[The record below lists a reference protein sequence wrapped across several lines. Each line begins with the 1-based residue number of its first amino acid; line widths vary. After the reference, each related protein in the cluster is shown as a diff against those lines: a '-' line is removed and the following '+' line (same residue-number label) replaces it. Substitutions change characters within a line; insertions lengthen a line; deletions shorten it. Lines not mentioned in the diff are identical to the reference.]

1 MSARLTA
8 ATALLA
14 GTLMAL
20 AIACDSAPASPAPT
34 PTDPTAAVTA
44 SAPADPTATVA
55 APPPADP
62 TATVATPPP
71 VDPTAIVPE
80 VPTAVPGDPEM
91 LREAQAELDRHR
103 ALWEASRADDY
114 SYVLAPICF
123 CPQDL
128 LDPVRISVLGGVVAT
143 VAYSESGKAPEHD
156 GYGRYVTI
164 DDLFDTIQ
172 EAIDRKAAQ
181 ITVTYDPE
189 VGYPT
194 DTRLDYDAR
203 MADEE
208 YRFTA
213 SDYSSGGQSAE
224 PEVTKVPA
232 PIETVEVT
240 YVGSAGYGLAIV
252 SGLTSGCAKFGG
264 YELEFRGKVIEV
276 TVTNLVPTGPV
287 VCTAVYSIRGDQ
299 VDLGDDLKVGVP
311 YTVVV
316 NGRVTNAFVVRDPA
330 WFLAPVAESPIR
342 MFEIDVLESSPPQ
355 YQVSVVSTLP
365 LGSSCSRFNGYDIE
379 RRGGG
384 EIRVTVTHL
393 EVLQKNLPC
402 TRDLP
407 AVDTQIPLGADF
419 TPGQEYTVVLNG
431 VRKTFTAQ

>member
-8 ATALLA
+8 AAALLA
-14 GTLMAL
+14 GTLMVL
-20 AIACDSAPASPAPT
+20 AIACDSAPASTAPT
-34 PTDPTAAVTA
+34 PAAPTATVTA
-44 SAPADPTATVA
+44 SAPANPTATVA
-55 APPPADP
+55 APPPA
-62 TATVATPPP
+62 
-71 VDPTAIVPE
+71 DPTAIVPE

-103 ALWEASRADDY
+103 ALWEASGADDY
-114 SYVLAPICF
+114 SYVLTPICF
-123 CPQDL
+123 CPQYL
-128 LDPVRISVLGGVVAT
+128 LDPVRISVLGGFVAS

-156 GYGRYVTI
+156 GYGRYVSI

-194 DTRLDYDAR
+194 DARLDYDAR

-213 SDYSSGGQSAE
+213 SDYSARGPSAE
-224 PEVTKVPA
+224 LEVSSVPA
-232 PIETVEVT
+232 PIETVEVSYEGT
-240 YVGSAGYGLAIV
+240 AGYGLAIV

-264 YELEFRGKVIEV
+264 YDVEIRGKVIEV

-287 VCTAVYSIRGDQ
+287 ACTAVYSIHGDQ
-299 VDLGDDLKVGVP
+299 VDLGDDLKVGVS

>member
-20 AIACDSAPASPAPT
+20 AIACDSAPASTAPT

-55 APPPADP
+55 APPPAE
-62 TATVATPPP
+62 
-71 VDPTAIVPE
+71 PTAIVPE
-80 VPTAVPGDPEM
+80 MPTAVPGDPEM
-91 LREAQAELDRHR
+91 LRAAQAELDRHR
-103 ALWEASRADDY
+103 ALWEANRAGDY
-114 SYVLAPICF
+114 SYVLTPICF
-123 CPQDL
+123 CPQYL
-128 LDPVRISVLGGVVAT
+128 LDPVRISVLGGLVAS
-143 VAYSESGKAPEHD
+143 VAYAESGKAPEHD
-156 GYGRYVTI
+156 GYGRYVSI

-172 EAIDRKAAQ
+172 KAIDRKAAEVA
-181 ITVTYDPE
+181 VTYDPST
-189 VGYPT
+189 GYPT
-194 DTRLDYDAR
+194 EARLDYDAR

-213 SDYSSGGQSAE
+213 SGYSSGGPSAE

-264 YELEFRGKVIEV
+264 YDVELRGKVIEV
-276 TVTNLVPTGPV
+276 AVTNLVPTGPV
-287 VCTAVYSIRGDQ
+287 ACTAVYSIHGDQ
-299 VDLGDDLKVGVP
+299 VDLGDDLEVGVT